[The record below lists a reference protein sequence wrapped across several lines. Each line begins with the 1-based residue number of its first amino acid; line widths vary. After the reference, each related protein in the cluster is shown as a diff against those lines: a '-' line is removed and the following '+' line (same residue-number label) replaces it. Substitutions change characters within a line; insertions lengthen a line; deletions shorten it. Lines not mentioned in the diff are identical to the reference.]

1 MTNSKSIERCT
12 LLSFIMLRAEKHSF
26 FFKAHKKK
34 EKIVRYI
41 NFNPT
46 HIKTVTEIKKISSY
60 ISLEVLD
67 MIFSHNIV
75 IFPIFN
81 GDLSCF
87 KWDFCDNFFCF
98 FKFYCIY
105 FD

>member
-12 LLSFIMLRAEKHSF
+12 LLSFIMLRAEKHSLF
-26 FFKAHKKK
+26 FESIQKKK
-34 EKIVRYI
+34 EKKIVRYI

-87 KWDFCDNFFCF
+87 KWDFCDNVFFF
-98 FKFYCIY
+98 RF
-105 FD
+105 

>member
-1 MTNSKSIERCT
+1 M
-12 LLSFIMLRAEKHSF
+12 
-26 FFKAHKKK
+26 
-34 EKIVRYI
+34 RYI

-87 KWDFCDNFFCF
+87 KWDFCDNVFFLASNF
-98 FKFYCIY
+98 IASILTRGREDIY
-105 FD
+105 KNGTSIENVKEIN